1 MIKSKKKDYKF
12 KKSFY
17 FEEYQQFSETNIVRK
32 FNINPDRV
40 YLLFFIFFSLIL
52 IFAIKIITISL
63 QDPKL
68 KYKSQNYSN
77 FKLLRNDIKD
87 RNGVIIAR
95 NIKVYHAAVRP
106 ELIKDK
112 KKFILK
118 IKLLYP
124 HMKFNNIKISLDKN
138 KYFYLKK
145 NINEEERLKLWSLG
159 EKGLLFEETQTRV
172 YPHKNLFSHVIGQ
185 IDLDNVGIS
194 GIEKSFDSDLMSNK
208 NALITTLDTNL
219 QYLIREELVKFQKFL
234 IALVVLQY

>member
-40 YLLFFIFFSLIL
+40 YLLFFLFFFFSLIL

-112 KKFILK
+112 KKI
-118 IKLLYP
+118 Y
-124 HMKFNNIKISLDKN
+124 SKN
-138 KYFYLKK
+138 
-145 NINEEERLKLWSLG
+145 
-159 EKGLLFEETQTRV
+159 
-172 YPHKNLFSHVIGQ
+172 
-185 IDLDNVGIS
+185 
-194 GIEKSFDSDLMSNK
+194 
-208 NALITTLDTNL
+208 
-219 QYLIREELVKFQKFL
+219 
-234 IALVVLQY
+234 